1 MLTLPGFCFT
11 TKHTQVKT
19 GCVLKIAAVVT
30 MWIFLTL
37 YTNLHSLSARLQKTK
52 LTHIHFRLKTQETY
66 FCFFFL
72 IVRHNANI
80 YTSTVATR
88 YIKPYTQLNLEYI
101 PPCNSY
107 SHYTS
112 NVWEDMILHLHLQH
126 LLPILLIILG
136 YAFFCFHTCIFIYW
150 RSRCLTDCLSSVTLR
165 WHH

>member
-1 MLTLPGFCFT
+1 MLQLSQCESSSRCTLIYIHSALDFR
-11 TKHTQVKT
+11 KQ
-19 GCVLKIAAVVT
+19 
-30 MWIFLTL
+30 
-37 YTNLHSLSARLQKTK
+37 NLHTFISDWKHK
-52 LTHIHFRLKTQETY
+52 KHISV
-66 FCFFFL
+66 FFFL